1 MMKERASRKGN
12 SFMDKTTK
20 IGLRSQSEDLIDSL
34 SVIIAGGMGVIEAFD
49 AILEEIPRG
58 RMKRITEEMR
68 RSLDSGRP
76 LWRTLEESGFFN
88 SQTISLVRMG
98 EESGRLNENLRLV
111 VRQQAKNREFRARLR
126 SAMVYPAF
134 VVVVMVIL
142 GLAIAWF
149 ILPMLATVFGQ
160 MDMELPLLTSLLI
173 GIGKFFEEHGTY
185 FVPGIITVI
194 IVLYLVTFTFS
205 RTKFIGQAIMLSLPG
220 IGHLVKNVEIAR
232 FGHLLGM
239 LLEAGI
245 PITQALDSIASS
257 TETARYRK
265 LYRHL
270 ERSIADGHSIQK
282 SIKSYNGA
290 DKLIPASVRHLIAAG
305 ESSGKLSETLLKT
318 GESFETKVE
327 ISTKN
332 LAAVIEPV
340 LLIIVWFGV
349 MMVALAVLMPIYGL
363 IGGF

>member
-1 MMKERASRKGN
+1 MMKKRVSRKGN
-12 SFMDKTTK
+12 RFLNKMGK
-20 IGLRSQSEDLIDSL
+20 IGLRSQSEDLIEGLTVMMS
-34 SVIIAGGMGVIEAFD
+34 GGMGVVETFNAV
-49 AILEEIPRG
+49 LEEVPPG
-58 RMKRITEEMR
+58 RMKRIAKEMR

-76 LWRTLEESGFFN
+76 LWRTLEESGLFEG
-88 SQTISLVRMG
+88 QTISLVRMG
-98 EESGRLNENLRLV
+98 EDSGRLNENLRLV

-134 VVVVMVIL
+134 VVAAMVIL

-160 MDMELPLLTSLLI
+160 MEMELPLLTSLLI
-173 GIGKFFEEHGTY
+173 GVGEFFEEHGAY
-185 FVPGIITVI
+185 FVPGALIVI
-194 IVLYLVTFTFS
+194 IASYLLIFTFP

-220 IGHLVKNVEIAR
+220 IGHLAKNVEIAR

-257 TETARYRK
+257 TETARYRR

-282 SIKSYNGA
+282 SIRSYDGA

-305 ESSGKLSETLLKT
+305 ERSGKLSETLLKT
-318 GESFETKVE
+318 GESFEAKVE
-327 ISTKN
+327 ILTKN
-332 LAAVIEPV
+332 LAAIIEPV